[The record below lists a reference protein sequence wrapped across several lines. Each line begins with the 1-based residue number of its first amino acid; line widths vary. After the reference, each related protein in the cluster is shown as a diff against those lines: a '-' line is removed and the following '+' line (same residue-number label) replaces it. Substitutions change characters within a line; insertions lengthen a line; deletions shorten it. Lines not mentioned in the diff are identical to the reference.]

1 MNWGNR
7 LLIVFGLF
15 ALFIG
20 FLVYKCFNT
29 KFDLV
34 SKDYYK
40 DELRYQEKIDGKN
53 NAAEISALQINQNSD
68 SVTVVFPV
76 EQKGMKADGEIYFY
90 CPTNENRDKHFPLA
104 IDAEGKQTIN
114 KKELGKGLFNLKITW
129 NAGAKKF
136 FYEKDI
142 KIS

>member
-7 LLIVFGLF
+7 LLLVFAMF
-15 ALFIG
+15 AMFIG

-40 DELRYQEKIDGKN
+40 DELRYQDKIDGQN
-53 NAAEISALQINQNSD
+53 NAAKISELQINQNND
-68 SVTVVFPV
+68 FVTVVFPI
-76 EQKGMKADGEIYFY
+76 EQKGQKADGEIYFY
-90 CPTNENRDKHFPLA
+90 CPDNEKKDKHFPLA
-104 IDAEGKQTIN
+104 TDADGKQVVD
-114 KKELGKGLFNLKITW
+114 KKEVGKGIYKLKITW
-129 NAGAKKF
+129 NIGAKKF
-136 FYEKDI
+136 YSEKDI